1 LGGPMWRG
9 DRVELGPVQ
18 REYLPKY
25 VEWLNDWEVSHFLAH
40 GVPLLLNLD
49 DETDWFE
56 QRRKDKNSMVFAILA
71 LPEKQLIGNCA
82 FHQIDW
88 KNRWAI
94 FGIVI
99 GDKNYWNKGCGTDA
113 TRTLLRFAFEQLGL
127 NRVELEVYDFN
138 PRAIRAY
145 EKAGFR
151 RDGVRRQAL
160 YRDGAFHDIYL
171 MGILREDWDAL
182 K

>member
-1 LGGPMWRG
+1 MWRG
-9 DRVELGPVQ
+9 DKVELGPIQ

-25 VEWLNDWEVSHFLAH
+25 VEWLNDWEVSRFL
-40 GVPLLLNLD
+40 VPGIPFLLNLE

-71 LPEKQLIGNCA
+71 LPERQLIGNCGL
-82 FHQIDW
+82 HNLDW
-88 KNRWAI
+88 KNRSAV
-94 FGIVI
+94 FGIII
-99 GDKNYWNKGCGTDA
+99 GEKTFWNKGYGTDA

-127 NRVELEVYDFN
+127 NRVELEVYAFN
-138 PRAIRAY
+138 PRAARAY

-151 RDGVRRQAL
+151 RDGVRRAAL
-160 YRDGAFHDIYL
+160 YRDGKFHDIYL

-182 K
+182 Q

>member
-1 LGGPMWRG
+1 MWRG
-9 DRVELGPVQ
+9 DKLELGPVQ
-18 REYLPKY
+18 REYLLKY
-25 VEWLNDWEVSHFLAH
+25 VEWLNDWEVSRFLMP
-40 GVPLLLNLD
+40 GIPFLLNLD

-56 QRRKDKNSMVFAILA
+56 RRRQDKDNIVFAILA
-71 LPEKQLIGNCA
+71 LPEKQLIGNCGV
-82 FHQIDW
+82 HRLDW
-88 KNRWAI
+88 KNRSAV

-99 GDKNYWNKGCGTDA
+99 GEKNYWNKGYGTDA

-127 NRVELEVYDFN
+127 NRMELEVYDFN

-160 YRDGAFHDIYL
+160 YRDGKFHDVYL

>member
-1 LGGPMWRG
+1 MWRG
-9 DRVELGPVQ
+9 DKVELGPVQ

-25 VEWLNDWEVSHFLAH
+25 IEWLNDWEVNRFLTP
-40 GVPLLLNLD
+40 GGPYLFNLD

-71 LPEKQLIGNCA
+71 LPEKQLIGNCGL
-82 FHQIDW
+82 QNLDW
-88 KNRWAI
+88 KNRTAV
-94 FGIVI
+94 FGIFI
-99 GDKNYWNKGCGTDA
+99 GDKDYWNKGYGSDA

-127 NRVELEVYDFN
+127 NRVELDVYDFN
-138 PRAIRAY
+138 PRAMRAY

-160 YRDGAFHDIYL
+160 YRDGAFHDVHL